1 MGRDRADTENA
12 HWQHTSAAQ
21 RSYLVEVL
29 HWFHYRTPALKRS
42 WAREEALTWE
52 LLRAF
57 EILPQTLFLRPLLR
71 AIGELSPEAAAATD
85 FLLGPSPIQVFRYP
99 SLKLSGNK
107 RNSRGDIGFGVAGLP
122 SIWLEAKTAKFQPEK
137 FRAQLAQQRDAMG
150 GMLSGRPSVLVTL
163 LPSPWAL
170 DHTPNLSWQR
180 VREVL
185 ENGLAALQQE
195 LPDPGLRRG
204 YEVLARELIQRID
217 SHPNGLVAER
227 GALHSDLRSP
237 NGA

>member
-1 MGRDRADTENA
+1 M
-12 HWQHTSAAQ
+12 AQ

-57 EILPQTLFLRPLLR
+57 EILPQTLFLRPLLH
-71 AIGELSPEAAAATD
+71 AIGELSSDAAAAAD
-85 FLLGPSPIQVFRYP
+85 FLLDSSPLQVFRYP

-107 RNSRGDIGFGVAGLP
+107 RNCRGDIGFGVAGLP
-122 SIWLEAKTAKFQPEK
+122 SVWLEAKTAKFQPEK
-137 FRAQLAQQRDAMG
+137 FRIQLAQQREAMD
-150 GMLSGRPSVLVTL
+150 GMSGGRPSVLVTL
-163 LPSPWAL
+163 LPAPWAL
-170 DHTPNLSWQR
+170 DHTSNLSWQR

-185 ENGLAALQQE
+185 ENGFSALQQE
-195 LPDPGLRRG
+195 LPDSGLRYG

-217 SHPNGLVAER
+217 SHPNGLIAE
-227 GALHSDLRSP
+227 
-237 NGA
+237 